1 MFHHCSH
8 RWFDCTHRIRDILR
22 RSEYGGWRV
31 DCLKFFI
38 CERCYQIKSRP
49 MLKFLS
55 PDAIDNHSCLEEE
68 RTSLPDVA

>member
-1 MFHHCSH
+1 MFNHCSH

-49 MLKFLS
+49 MLEFL
-55 PDAIDNHSCLEEE
+55 PAGAVDNQSCLEENGDSFS
-68 RTSLPDVA
+68 RVA